1 MTAMVDWAP
10 PDGVEVLIKWLS
22 PLGEVRDDRPSG
34 AVLPYRMVTRI
45 DGDDD
50 RITDKGVYSI
60 HTFAATKP
68 AAQAAAMQTHRR
80 MLYLAGQFVDQ
91 QKVTLSD
98 GRVVQAD
105 DVLTPEHP
113 KWEQWDQL
121 NTLHRFVATYR
132 VDLRFVAA

>member
-1 MTAMVDWAP
+1 MTAMFSWAP
-10 PDGVEVLIKWLS
+10 PDGVELLIKWLT

-50 RITDKGVYSI
+50 RLTDKGVYSV
-60 HTFAATKP
+60 HTFAASKP
-68 AAQAAAMQTHRR
+68 VAQEEALLTHRR
-80 MLYLAGQFVDQ
+80 LQYLAGQFADQ

-105 DVLTPEHP
+105 NVVTTEFP
-113 KWEQWDQL
+113 KWEQWDEL
-121 NTLHRFVATYR
+121 NTLHRFVGTYR